1 MTDLQRRLF
10 AMQDKEYREF
20 HACLIPTVPKE
31 TIIGIRVPVL
41 RKFSAVYRK
50 ESSAASFMAQLP
62 HTYYEENMLHM
73 MLIAKLREFS
83 STVKALDAFLPYVDN
98 WAVCD
103 LPNPK
108 CFSGNRA
115 ALLPHVRQWLG
126 SSHPYTVRYALG
138 VLMQQFLEE
147 DFSPKYLEWAAAVR
161 SEEYYVNMMVA
172 WYFATALAKQW
183 DAALPYLTGQ
193 RLSLWCHNK
202 TIQKCVESYRISPER
217 KAYLKTLKLKKQ

>member
-1 MTDLQRRLF
+1 MTDLQDRLF

-20 HACLIPTVPKE
+20 HARLIPTVPKE

-41 RKFSAVYRK
+41 RKFAAAYGK
-50 ESSAASFMAQLP
+50 DSSAAAFMAQLP
-62 HTYYEENMLHM
+62 HAYYEENMLHM
-73 MLIAKLREFS
+73 MLIAQLREFPS
-83 STVKALDAFLPYVDN
+83 AVKALDAFLPYVDN

-108 CFSGNRA
+108 CFSRNRS
-115 ALLPHVRQWLG
+115 ALLPYVRQWLG
-126 SSHPYTVRYALG
+126 STHPYTVRYALG

-147 DFSPKYLEWAAAVR
+147 DFSPEYLEWAAAVR

-202 TIQKCVESYRISPER
+202 TIQKCVESYRISPEQ
-217 KAYLKTLKLKKQ
+217 KSYLKALKRKKQ